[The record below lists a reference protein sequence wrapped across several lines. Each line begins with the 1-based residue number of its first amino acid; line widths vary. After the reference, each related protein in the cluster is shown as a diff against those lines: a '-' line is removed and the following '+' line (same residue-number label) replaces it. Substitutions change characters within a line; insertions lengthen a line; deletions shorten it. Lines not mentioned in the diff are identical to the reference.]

1 MGTVTTRLAGC
12 STFHSLLQTA
22 RMFSPRRINTGMV
35 ASSGASFPKRA
46 QGCKLQDLCPPN
58 QDRLIL

>member
-1 MGTVTTRLAGC
+1 
-12 STFHSLLQTA
+12 
-22 RMFSPRRINTGMV
+22 MFSPRRINTGMV